1 LHLATHGVFTGNKI
15 GKSSAEKRTNPIQ
28 NPYLNSMLFWA
39 GAQYTLDSMTTVP
52 DAEDGILTAL
62 EALNLQLDQT
72 EIVVLSACE
81 TGLGNIS
88 NGEGVYGLQR
98 ALQAAGAHAV
108 LMSLWKVED
117 EVTRELMVLFYQQWL
132 DGTPRRDAL
141 RMAQQK
147 IKEKYELPIYWG
159 AFVLIGE

>member
-1 LHLATHGVFTGNKI
+1 
-15 GKSSAEKRTNPIQ
+15 
-28 NPYLNSMLFWA
+28 
-39 GAQYTLDSMTTVP
+39 MTTIP
-52 DAEDGILTAL
+52 GSEDGILTAL
-62 EALNLQLDQT
+62 EAMNLHLDQT

-81 TGLGNIS
+81 TGIGNIR

-98 ALQAAGAHAV
+98 ALQTAGAQSV

-117 EVTRELMVLFYQQWL
+117 VVTRELMVLFYQKWL
-132 DGTPRRDAL
+132 KGTPKREAL

-147 IKEKYELPIYWG
+147 IKEKYQFPVYWG